1 MKRIIYFICGTLF
14 GFGLIISGM
23 SNPEK
28 VLNFLDIFGNWDPS
42 LVFVMIGAIS
52 ISAIYFFINKS
63 KITQSSID
71 KKLIIGSSLFGIGW
85 GLVGICPGPAMVV
98 LGTSNTKGLVF
109 FLALLFGMFL
119 QNKIFQIVFLDLNN
133 K

>member
-1 MKRIIYFICGTLF
+1 MKRIIYFISGTLF

-42 LVFVMIGAIS
+42 LMFVMIGAIS
-52 ISAIYFFINKS
+52 ISAIYFSINKS
-63 KITQSSID
+63 KITQTSID
-71 KKLIIGSSLFGIGW
+71 MKLIIGSSLFGIGW

-98 LGTSNTKGLVF
+98 IGTANTEGVVF

-119 QNKIFQIVFLDLNN
+119 QNKIFKKFF
-133 K
+133 

>member
-1 MKRIIYFICGTLF
+1 MKRIIYFICGTVF

-42 LVFVMIGAIS
+42 LMFVMIGAIS
-52 ISAIYFFINKS
+52 ISAIYFYINKQ
-63 KITQSSID
+63 KTIQSSID

-98 LGTSNTKGLVF
+98 LGTANTQGSVF

-119 QNKIFQIVFLDLNN
+119 QNKIF

>member
-1 MKRIIYFICGTLF
+1 MKRIIYFICGTVF

-42 LVFVMIGAIS
+42 LMFVMIGAIS
-52 ISAIYFFINKS
+52 ISAIYFYINKQ
-63 KITQSSID
+63 KTTQSSID

-98 LGTSNTKGLVF
+98 LGTANAQGLVF
-109 FLALLFGMFL
+109 FLALLFGMFI
-119 QNKIFQIVFLDLNN
+119 QNKIF